1 MEPSPL
7 DPTRLVHLNVHLTG
21 VVVLAAYSAALIS
34 FLAIKTFVM
43 PFTTMEG
50 LLKDGTYRF
59 AVVGDSADYSF
70 FQVRDRNFYI
80 HHPPSITT
88 RPNYSIRTINTP
100 RDIDSR
106 RFPIRIVYNL

>member
-70 FQVRDRNFYI
+70 FQVRDRTSTSTI
-80 HHPPSITT
+80 RHH
-88 RPNYSIRTINTP
+88 PNYSIRTINTLC
-100 RDIDSR
+100 DIDLR
-106 RFPIRIVYNL
+106 RFPIRTAYDLL

>member
-70 FQVRDRNFYI
+70 FQVRDLL
-80 HHPPSITT
+80 HPPSAI
-88 RPNYSIRTINTP
+88 NYNASQLFNSN
-100 RDIDSR
+100 DQYSS
-106 RFPIRIVYNL
+106 

>member
-70 FQVRDRNFYI
+70 FQVRDRIFTSTI
-80 HHPPSITT
+80 RHQLQRVPIIQFERSILLV
-88 RPNYSIRTINTP
+88 I
-100 RDIDSR
+100 
-106 RFPIRIVYNL
+106 